1 MMKFPFFFTTV
12 SLALLLKL
20 VFSPSLPVEA
30 SLQQIEQQPQFENGQ
45 TLLAQRRSR
54 LRFRV
59 PRVRPSGNL
68 ESGAARGQCNSDN
81 QPINL
86 TPLLP
91 LTRSD
96 GKVQVYPA
104 STVSDHPKLFVH
116 IPQLTAQEAQAKF
129 LVLNQTGSEIIYEET
144 FAVSGTPG
152 VVEFSIPPNTTALEV
167 GKTYK
172 WSVEVV
178 CDPNDSDS
186 SGNLAVEGVI
196 QRVEASANLVDI
208 EKVAQSDRPLA
219 YAEADIWYDAVATL
233 AKLRQDQPNN
243 PTFVEDWSDL
253 LKSVN
258 LDPIADAPLVPCCKP
273 KNE

>member
-1 MMKFPFFFTTV
+1 MMKFPFSFTTV

-20 VFSPSLPVEA
+20 VFGPNLPVEA
-30 SLQQIEQQPQFENGQ
+30 SLQQIGQQPQLGNGQ

-68 ESGAARGQCNSDN
+68 ESGAARGKCNSDN

-116 IPQLTAQEAQAKF
+116 IPQLTAQEAQANF

-152 VVEFSIPPNTTALEV
+152 VVEFSIPANTAALEV

-186 SGNLAVEGVI
+186 SGNLAVNGVI

-208 EKVAQSDRPLA
+208 EKVAQSDRPLV
-219 YAEADIWYDAVATL
+219 YAQADIWYDAVATL
-233 AKLRQDQPNN
+233 AELRQKQPNN
-243 PTFVEDWSDL
+243 STFVEDWSDL

-258 LDPIADAPLVPCCKP
+258 LDPIADAPLVPCCQP